1 MKFSESWL
9 RQSVNPSISTEDLVA
24 QITMAGLEVDAAESA
39 SPEISGV
46 VVGEIISIEQHPD
59 ADKLHVCQVAGN
71 GDSNLQVVC
80 GAANARV
87 GIKVPFATLGAKL
100 PEGFKIKKAKLR
112 GVESLG
118 MLCGQTELALGD
130 DDSGLWELPLDA
142 SVGQDLL
149 EYLDLNDNIIE
160 VDLTPNRA
168 DCLSIR
174 GLAREVGVLNCEP
187 VKQLQIDAVSATIK
201 DALKVSIEAPQAC
214 GRYAGRIVRGV
225 DLTRPTPLWMQ
236 ERLRRSGIRTLST

>member
-149 EYLDLNDNIIE
+149 EYLGFNDNIIE

-168 DCLSIR
+168 D
-174 GLAREVGVLNCEP
+174 
-187 VKQLQIDAVSATIK
+187 
-201 DALKVSIEAPQAC
+201 
-214 GRYAGRIVRGV
+214 
-225 DLTRPTPLWMQ
+225 
-236 ERLRRSGIRTLST
+236 